1 MGPAPDLQE
10 SLIKVVERARGIE
23 ILRYEQREQGLLEVE
38 LLPAIRE
45 VLSEAISVFTQV
57 IDSYSTPIETNDTGV
72 VSEPGHDDF
81 GSGTESI
88 RHGTERIADIAF
100 VARWELH
107 QEGEELAKNSLT
119 QEIWNLVNECSSA
132 RRRLIA
138 SAIAVE
144 NALCVHEGL
153 TSTLHDLYLR
163 ELNHSL
169 QIRHAYALFR
179 NTVVGNGPPNPKN
192 VRHRLRKVAT
202 AIKKLTRSD
211 IYSELRTSDRV
222 HLQELRGRLAECV
235 GVSRDGGPHGALRLW
250 QDIENLSELLLGINN
265 RSELREHDQTV
276 VTEAY
281 NRLFCSDHVPETM
294 DEDVQ
299 LRLQS
304 LFGRD
309 TEMDRLIADRG
320 PYSTED
326 WRRPLQ
332 RLLESLSPHRQEP
345 EWSEV
350 SVESF

>member
-1 MGPAPDLQE
+1 MGLARDLQQ
-10 SLIKVVERARGIE
+10 SLIQVVERARGIE

-57 IDSYSTPIETNDTGV
+57 IDSYSTPIETNDTGT
-72 VSEPGHDDF
+72 VSEPAQDNF

-107 QEGEELAKNSLT
+107 HEREELAKNSLT
-119 QEIWNLVNECSSA
+119 PQIWNLVNECSSA

-144 NALCVHEGL
+144 NAMCVHECL

-169 QIRHAYALFR
+169 QIRYAYAMFR
-179 NTVVGNGPPNPKN
+179 YTVVGNGLPNPKN
-192 VRHRLRKVAT
+192 VRRRLRKVAT
-202 AIKKLTRSD
+202 DIKRLTRSD

-235 GVSRDGGPHGALRLW
+235 GASRDGDSDGALMLW
-250 QDIENLSELLLGINN
+250 QDIENLSTLLLGVNN

-281 NRLFCSDHVPETM
+281 NRLFCSDQVPETM
-294 DEDVQ
+294 DEDLQ

-309 TEMDRLIADRG
+309 TELDRLIADRG
-320 PYSTED
+320 PYLTED
-326 WRRPLQ
+326 WRRPLE
-332 RLLESLSPHRQEP
+332 RILESLSPHRP
-345 EWSEV
+345 EMDWSEV